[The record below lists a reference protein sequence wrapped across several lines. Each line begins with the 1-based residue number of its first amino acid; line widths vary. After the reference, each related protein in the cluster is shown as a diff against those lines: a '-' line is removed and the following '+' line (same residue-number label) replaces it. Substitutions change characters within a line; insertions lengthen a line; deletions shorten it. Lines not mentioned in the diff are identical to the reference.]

1 MHRPECLQFV
11 SSLGGVLTRGDRDTR
26 TIFCSNA
33 DLADLRPDVDSVAS
47 GGLRRQVLADSCV
60 AIPSYAPDT
69 MGGSRLAIGSS
80 IQEASIV
87 QNAHSQFRCDFNIV
101 WK

>member
-1 MHRPECLQFV
+1 M
-11 SSLGGVLTRGDRDTR
+11 LTRGDRDTR
-26 TIFCSNA
+26 TRFCSNA

-47 GGLRRQVLADSCV
+47 DGLRRQVLADSCV
-60 AIPSYAPDT
+60 ATPSYAPEHN
-69 MGGSRLAIGSS
+69 MGGSGLAIGSS

-87 QNAHSQFRCDFNIV
+87 QNAHSQFRSDFNIV